1 MRIQII
7 KCLLTEILFDG
18 LGTNVEYPTRAGSPD
33 DKSAGFLP
41 TGEAPC

>member
-7 KCLLTEILFDG
+7 KCYLTAILVDG
-18 LGTNVEYPTRAGSPD
+18 LGENVESPTRAGSPD

-41 TGEAPC
+41 TREAPS